1 MDGLDD
7 GKINQMTNPSFE
19 ASQPDAPAVADQ
31 AAFFDSRAESW
42 EETCYPPAVR
52 ERLQALIA
60 RFKVRDGERVLDLG
74 TGPGVL
80 IPYLKRRLGEN
91 GGLCAVDISYRMV
104 RLARQKRLSPKD
116 LVLRADAHR
125 LPFKT
130 GTFHRTICFAAFPH
144 FHDPAAALGEM
155 SRVTVAGGAV
165 LVAHLM
171 SRRELTA
178 HHAAHSPVAKD
189 VLPDAPEMTQL
200 FADAGLSLP
209 DIMDAPGMYLAVGL
223 VLNHTRTLP

>member
-1 MDGLDD
+1 MA
-7 GKINQMTNPSFE
+7 NPSFE
-19 ASQPDAPAVADQ
+19 ASHPDRPAAADQ

-42 EETCYPPAVR
+42 EETCYPPSVR

-60 RFKVRDGERVLDLG
+60 RFQVRDGERVLDLG

-104 RLARQKRLSPKD
+104 RLARQKLLSPKD
-116 LVLRADAHR
+116 MVLRADAHH

-130 GTFHRTICFAAFPH
+130 GKFHRTICFAAFPH

-155 SRVTVAGGAV
+155 SRVTAAGGAI

-171 SRRELTA
+171 SRRELAA
-178 HHAAHSPVAKD
+178 HHAAHSPVAED
-189 VLPDAPEMTQL
+189 VLPDAPAMKQL
-200 FADAGLSLP
+200 FADAGLSVP
-209 DIMDAPGMYLAVGL
+209 DIVDAPGVYLAVGV
-223 VLNHTRTLP
+223 VLKSTPALP